1 MGDGALVR
9 VGRDGGLAWVTLDDP
24 GRMNALSP
32 AMLAQLARRLAE
44 LRDDPDVRAVLLT
57 GAGERAFSA
66 GADIRHLH
74 GAAPLA
80 VRAYARLAVAVTQQL
95 EGLGKPT
102 VAALNGLALGGGLEI
117 AEACM
122 LRVAARGAALGHPE
136 VRIGAVAGFGG
147 VARLPR
153 LIGRGRAADLLLTG
167 RTVDADEAERLGLVS
182 RVVEPAEVR
191 PAAAALAREVL
202 AQSPVAV
209 ALTWEALHRGADLPL
224 DEAARLGADMF
235 GLAAAS
241 DDFRAG
247 TRAFLDRTSPT
258 FSGI

>member
-1 MGDGALVR
+1 MGDETLVHVDR
-9 VGRDGGLAWVTLDDP
+9 KDGLAWLTLNDP

-44 LRDDPDVRAVLLT
+44 LRDDPAVRAVLLV

-66 GADIRHLH
+66 GADIRYLH
-74 GAAPLA
+74 SAAPLA
-80 VRAYARLAVAVTQQL
+80 VRAYARLAVAITQQL
-95 EGLGKPT
+95 EAFGKPT

-167 RTVDADEAERLGLVS
+167 RTVDAHEAERLGLVN
-182 RVVEPAEVR
+182 RVVEPHEVR
-191 PAAAALAREVL
+191 ATATALVREIL
-202 AQSPVAV
+202 EQAPVAV
-209 ALTWEALHRGADLPL
+209 ALTWEAMHRGADLPL
-224 DEAARLGADMF
+224 DEATRLGADVF

-241 DDFRAG
+241 EDFRIG
-247 TRAFLDRTSPT
+247 TRAFLDRAAPA
-258 FSGI
+258 FVGR